1 MRRLLA
7 DARRRYPHE
16 SFVVEGAILPGAEGD
31 EEWRATASAHSF
43 SIARL
48 AEGDSIE
55 CTDRGTGAACSA
67 RVSAV
72 LTSEPKDH
80 LVSWLIRKI
89 LYQKQVPCLLEG
101 EDRVS
106 SRLLHC
112 P

>member
-1 MRRLLA
+1 M
-7 DARRRYPHE
+7 
-16 SFVVEGAILPGAEGD
+16 
-31 EEWRATASAHSF
+31 
-43 SIARL
+43 
-48 AEGDSIE
+48 
-55 CTDRGTGAACSA
+55 
-67 RVSAV
+67 SAV

-106 SRLLHC
+106 SRLLYC